1 MRHAC
6 VAGLT
11 FVAGCYSYSPMEAS
25 RLQPGASVRMRI
37 NAETAQR
44 IEPLLGRT
52 DARLL
57 AGTVITTGADTLIVE
72 VPTTARLAGSGTY
85 QTLHQRVS
93 IPRTGLLEVES
104 RTLNRTR
111 TWIAT
116 GAGAVIVGAVILNAT
131 VERGGSQGG
140 DGGGPPELIPRI
152 RPYP

>member
-1 MRHAC
+1 
-6 VAGLT
+6 
-11 FVAGCYSYSPMEAS
+11 MEAS

-37 NAETAQR
+37 DARTAQQ

-57 AGTVITTGADTLIVE
+57 AGTVVTTGQDTLIVE
-72 VPTTARLAGSGTY
+72 VPTTAQLAGSGTF

-93 IPRTGLLEVES
+93 IPRGSLLEVET

-111 TWIAT
+111 TWIVS
-116 GAGAVIVGAVILNAT
+116 GAAAAIIGAIILNAT

-140 DGGGPPELIPRI
+140 NGGSPPEWTPRV
-152 RPYP
+152 P